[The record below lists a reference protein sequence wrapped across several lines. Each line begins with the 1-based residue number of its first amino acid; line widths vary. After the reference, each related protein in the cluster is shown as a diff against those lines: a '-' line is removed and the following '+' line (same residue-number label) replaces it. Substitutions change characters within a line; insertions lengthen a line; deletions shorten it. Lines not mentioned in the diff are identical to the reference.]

1 MDSTG
6 LLECWSNLVHVP
18 VSMSQIRT
26 LDPEALRAMGQD
38 INKAVTGPECPENV
52 NRDDEFWSESI
63 KLEFERRKKVSD
75 SDDQVGVLPRR
86 KDIS

>member
-63 KLEFERRKKVSD
+63 KLEFEIYPYF
-75 SDDQVGVLPRR
+75 QLP
-86 KDIS
+86 K